1 MSRQIYNPSGQ
12 KRILV
17 AASMNAGAEA
27 VSPVAKKLNGM
38 HNNKVYVLSHKAGI
52 VSFKGMKID
61 PMHLQKVS
69 MKDCENAFNAFGPT
83 SLLTGTQVQDKEG
96 ELTFEQMLWRV
107 ARDRGIKS
115 IAVMDTWENHTERFS
130 DLKPLND
137 GNKLTVRKGSEL
149 VHLPDKIAVLDEF
162 AKKQMLEEGFEPGI
176 IEVTGSPYYEHV
188 LKEAENLAPATRKQF
203 LERPIFSGFSKD
215 AKTIV
220 FMSDNIE
227 GFYPD
232 IGFTEKSV
240 LQSFLKTVDGIAK
253 QTGMKLNIIVR
264 PHPFRNENAKGA
276 YECETNN
283 IVKVFHN
290 PITAKGFDPDNFY
303 SMEELLYSV
312 DLVVG
317 TFNNPLITAKLMG
330 KPVISYQPNLNE
342 EYNFQY
348 YLHEQGLVTKVTEEK
363 TLGEAVTGLLNGG
376 IVQRTMEAARGA
388 TDRIIELLK

>member
-1 MSRQIYNPSGQ
+1 
-12 KRILV
+12 
-17 AASMNAGAEA
+17 
-27 VSPVAKKLNGM
+27 
-38 HNNKVYVLSHKAGI
+38 
-52 VSFKGMKID
+52 
-61 PMHLQKVS
+61 
-69 MKDCENAFNAFGPT
+69 
-83 SLLTGTQVQDKEG
+83 
-96 ELTFEQMLWRV
+96 MLFR
-107 ARDRGIKS
+107 S
-115 IAVMDTWENHTERFS
+115 
-130 DLKPLND
+130 
-137 GNKLTVRKGSEL
+137 
-149 VHLPDKIAVLDEF
+149 
-162 AKKQMLEEGFEPGI
+162 
-176 IEVTGSPYYEHV
+176 
-188 LKEAENLAPATRKQF
+188 
-203 LERPIFSGFSKD
+203 
-215 AKTIV
+215 
-220 FMSDNIE
+220 